1 MSDFSHHL
9 SPEPRILADGHFADN
24 HSGTMMAHEKY
35 RWWVRLLLVLGWC
48 FMGFNVLYADNGRR
62 VVAVTMSETSV
73 PWYSDKWRYWQFN
86 HHQPVHKDANGRRD
100 IGSNYYPAIGLFD
113 DSDPE
118 YIEYACQL
126 LAMAEVDAI
135 TAHHNDSFKN
145 EWHNQAARKWFP
157 ILKRYG
163 LKDAPRGGGDGGA
176 MVLEKDYKLFQ
187 PDILT
192 ISNRGVYVFFS
203 IKMPDADIAAW
214 KNTYPADQRP
224 FIIRVFEATGRK
236 VGASIDGAYG
246 WVAHDT
252 KKKNDNSRPG
262 YVWAN
267 DAEQAKS
274 GYENEVARARRY
286 IADGELHW
294 YADGVSP
301 GFNDQAVNGWGG
313 GPRYIER
320 ANGETYRYRWQR
332 ACENGF
338 PAVFIPTWD
347 DWGEGSMIAPT
358 VEFGNQYLEI
368 TRTYA
373 AKYKGIPPNHGNF
386 DVPKWIYTI
395 RKRTDDPQILT
406 AMKQACDLMQ
416 QRKYAE
422 AEAFVLPYVK
432 ALQITSLP
440 TYWEWTAQHRVK

>member
-1 MSDFSHHL
+1 ML
-9 SPEPRILADGHFADN
+9 
-24 HSGTMMAHEKY
+24 AHEKY
-35 RWWVRLLLVLGWC
+35 RRLVRHLLVLGGC
-48 FMGFNVLYADNGRR
+48 FLSFNILYADNGRK
-62 VVAVTMSETSV
+62 VVAVTMSQTSV
-73 PWYSDKWRYWQFN
+73 PWYSDKWRYWQNN
-86 HHQPVHKDANGRRD
+86 HHQPDHKDANGRHD

-135 TAHHNDSFKN
+135 TAHHDSFKN
-145 EWHNQAARKWFP
+145 EWHNQAALRWFP

-163 LKDAPRGGGDGGA
+163 LQDAPRGGGQEGVEG
-176 MVLEKDYKLFQ
+176 LEKVYKLFQ

-192 ISNRGVYVFFS
+192 ISNRGVYVFFG

-224 FIIRVFEATGRK
+224 FVIGVFEAMGRTI
-236 VGASIDGAYG
+236 GASIDGAYG

-252 KKKNDNSRPG
+252 KKSDPSRTG
-262 YVWAN
+262 YIWAN
-267 DAEQAKS
+267 NAEQAQS
-274 GYENEVARARRY
+274 GYRNEVWRARKCL
-286 IADGELHW
+286 ADGSLRW

-301 GFNDQAVNGWGG
+301 GFNDRAVNGWGG

-347 DWGEGSMIAPT
+347 DWGEGTIIAPT

-373 AKYKGIPPNHGNF
+373 AKYKGIPANHGNF

-406 AMKQACDLMQ
+406 AMNQACTLVQ

-432 ALQITSLP
+432 KLQITSLP

>member
-1 MSDFSHHL
+1 
-9 SPEPRILADGHFADN
+9 
-24 HSGTMMAHEKY
+24 MAHEKY
-35 RWWVRLLLVLGWC
+35 GRLIRVILVLGWC
-48 FMGFNVLYADNGRR
+48 LFGFNVLYADNGRR
-62 VVAVTMSETSV
+62 VVAVTMSQTSV
-73 PWYSDKWRYWQFN
+73 PWYSEKWRYWPNN
-86 HHQPVHKDANGRRD
+86 HHLPDRKDANGRHD

-135 TAHHNDSFKN
+135 TAHHASFKD
-145 EWHNQAARKWFP
+145 EWHNQAARRWFP

-163 LKDAPRGGGDGGA
+163 LQDAPRGGGQEGVEG
-176 MVLEKDYKLFQ
+176 LEKVYKLFQ

-192 ISNRGVYVFFS
+192 ISNHGVYVFFG

-214 KNTYPADQRP
+214 KNSYPADQRP
-224 FIIRVFEATGRK
+224 MVIGVLEAMGRTI
-236 VGASIDGAYG
+236 GASVDGAFG
-246 WVAHDT
+246 WIGRDS
-252 KKKNDNSRPG
+252 KKNDSSRTG
-262 YVWAN
+262 YIWAN
-267 DAEQAKS
+267 NAEQAQS
-274 GYENEVARARRY
+274 GYRNEVWRARKCL
-286 IADGELHW
+286 ADGNFHW

-301 GFNDQAVNGWGG
+301 GFNDKAVNGWGG
-313 GPRYIER
+313 GPRYVER

-332 ACENGF
+332 AFENGF

-347 DWGEGSMIAPT
+347 DWGEGTIIAPT

-373 AKYKGIPPNHGNF
+373 AKYKGIPVNHGNF

-395 RKRTDDPQILT
+395 RKRTDDPKILT
-406 AMKQACDLMQ
+406 AMNQACDLMQ

-422 AEAFVLPYVK
+422 AEASVLPYVK
-432 ALQITSLP
+432 SLQITSLP

>member
-1 MSDFSHHL
+1 MSQ
-9 SPEPRILADGHFADN
+9 
-24 HSGTMMAHEKY
+24 
-35 RWWVRLLLVLGWC
+35 
-48 FMGFNVLYADNGRR
+48 
-62 VVAVTMSETSV
+62 TSV
-73 PWYSDKWRYWQFN
+73 PWYSDKWRYWQNN
-86 HHQPVHKDANGRRD
+86 HHQPALKDAQGRHD

-135 TAHHNDSFKN
+135 TAHHDSFKD
-145 EWHNQAARKWFP
+145 EWHNQAALRWFP

-163 LKDAPRGGGDGGA
+163 LQDAPRGVREGTNG
-176 MVLEKDYKLFQ
+176 LEKTYKLFQ

-192 ISNRGVYVFFS
+192 ISNRGVFVFFG

-214 KNTYPADQRP
+214 KNTYPADRRP
-224 FIIRVFEATGRK
+224 FVIGVFEAMGRTI
-236 VGASIDGAYG
+236 GPSIDGAYG

-252 KKKNDNSRPG
+252 KNSDPSRTG

-267 DAEQAKS
+267 NAEQALS
-274 GYENEVARARRY
+274 GYRNEVWRARKCL
-286 IADGELHW
+286 ADGSLRW

-301 GFNDQAVNGWGG
+301 GFNDRAVNGWGG

-347 DWGEGSMIAPT
+347 DWGEGTIIAPT

-373 AKYKGIPPNHGNF
+373 AKYKDIPVNHGNF

-406 AMKQACDLMQ
+406 AMNQACVLMQ
-416 QRKYAE
+416 QKKYAE

-432 ALQITSLP
+432 TLQITSLP

>member
-1 MSDFSHHL
+1 MKHMHWVLAVIFLGLVGLGNISH
-9 SPEPRILADGHFADN
+9 AG
-24 HSGTMMAHEKY
+24 
-35 RWWVRLLLVLGWC
+35 
-48 FMGFNVLYADNGRR
+48 NGRM
-62 VVAVTMSETSV
+62 VVAVTMSQTSV
-73 PWYSDKWRYWQFN
+73 PWYSGNWRYWQN
-86 HHQPVHKDANGRRD
+86 GNRHHPDNKDASGRRD
-100 IGSNYYPAIGLFD
+100 IGSNYYPAVGLFD

-126 LAMAEVDAI
+126 LAMVEVDAI
-135 TAHHNDSFKN
+135 TAHHDSFKN
-145 EWHNQAARKWFP
+145 EWHNQAARRWFP

-163 LKDAPRGGGDGGA
+163 LQDAPRGGGQEGVEG
-176 MVLEKDYKLFQ
+176 LERVYKLFQ

-192 ISNRGVYVFFS
+192 ISNRGVYVFFDV
-203 IKMPDADIAAW
+203 KMPDADVASW
-214 KNTYPADQRP
+214 KNSYPENNRP
-224 FIIRVFEATGRK
+224 FIIRVFGSIGRE
-236 VGASIDGAYG
+236 VGVSMDGAYG
-246 WVAHDT
+246 WVAHDW
-252 KKKNDNSRPG
+252 KVNDKSRAG
-262 YVWAN
+262 YIWADN
-267 DAEQAKS
+267 AELARV
-274 GYENEVARARRY
+274 GYEKEVARAKQY
-286 IADGELHW
+286 LAAGKLSW
-294 YADGVSP
+294 YADGVNP

-320 ANGETYRYRWQR
+320 ANGETYRYRWQH

-347 DWGEGSMIAPT
+347 DWGEGSIIAPT

-373 AKYKGIPPNHGNF
+373 AKYKGIPVNHGNF

-422 AEAFVLPYVK
+422 AEAFVQPYVK